1 MKIVYLTIS
10 LLGVCAYLPLIPVKI
25 IWIPVISSPI
35 PIMIPA
41 SIAPKNGNISTVAEI
56 TTVRIPTPIRNTR
69 AAPECLPEKPCTK

>member
-1 MKIVYLTIS
+1 
-10 LLGVCAYLPLIPVKI
+10 
-25 IWIPVISSPI
+25 
-35 PIMIPA
+35 MIPA